1 MYNYHHRQHDHLQW
15 VERTWCWFTHPS
27 CAALQ
32 APGNSGIVCLGR
44 GSSDTAVWA
53 SIVGLKTVR
62 RYVGVELRVARTASV
77 AGGGVLESRL
87 AAAAAADVDAV
98 VVDAEGPV
106 VAVAMVG
113 Q

>member
-1 MYNYHHRQHDHLQW
+1 
-15 VERTWCWFTHPS
+15 
-27 CAALQ
+27 
-32 APGNSGIVCLGR
+32 
-44 GSSDTAVWA
+44 
-53 SIVGLKTVR
+53 
-62 RYVGVELRVARTASV
+62 
-77 AGGGVLESRL
+77 VLESRL